1 MNNNTNTAVL
11 SHSII
16 KVICLYHLMGKV
28 RLGLKKE
35 GKKGYF
41 IFFGG
46 GYNLSTAL
54 FCKFVGVCGVWS
66 GEG

>member
-1 MNNNTNTAVL
+1 
-11 SHSII
+11 
-16 KVICLYHLMGKV
+16 MGKV